1 MAAGSGIFNLLGLR
15 TCSVEVGKPY
25 ECRTSYCLMST
36 IIGSRFVPLRRGVD
50 PSRLQDGHS
59 NRITALFNARGLPNL

>member
-25 ECRTSYCLMST
+25 ECRISSDVHHY
-36 IIGSRFVPLRRGVD
+36 R
-50 PSRLQDGHS
+50 
-59 NRITALFNARGLPNL
+59 